1 MILCITPNPAIDRTL
16 ILPSLALGHVHR
28 AQQVIVAAGGKGLN
42 VARAIR
48 TLGGE
53 SFCMGFAG
61 GHSGHLLA
69 DLAKSE
75 GLNSAWT
82 WTDSETRTCT
92 ILVSQNGEATEIDE
106 PGMPVLAADWL
117 NLGADVQKHLSS
129 VSLICVCGSLPPNS
143 SAADFHKLLSMLV
156 DSGKQVWVDTS
167 GASLD
172 AVLAYHGICIKVN
185 GNEISRQLGFDVK
198 DVQSAQRA
206 LTMLVERGLSTC
218 AVTLG
223 AAGALLASQAGRWY
237 ARGPQVQPVSPVGS
251 GDSFLGGLLSALD
264 TGKDLMEALCDAVA
278 AGTANTLSAGGGQF
292 TVQDFKT
299 IREQIQIQ
307 AW

>member
-16 ILPSLALGHVHR
+16 IVPNLALGDVHR

-48 TLGGE
+48 TIGGQ

-61 GHSGHLLA
+61 GHSGRLLA

-75 GLNSAWT
+75 GLDSAWT

-106 PGMPVLAADWL
+106 PGMPILTADWF
-117 NLGADVQKHLSS
+117 NLGAEVQKHLSS
-129 VSLICVCGSLPPNS
+129 VSLVCVCGSFPPNS
-143 SAADFHKLLSMLV
+143 SPDDFHKLLRILV
-156 DSGKQVWVDTS
+156 NTGKQVWVDTS
-167 GASLD
+167 GAALD
-172 AVLAYHGICIKVN
+172 AVLAYPGICIKVN
-185 GNEISRQLGFDVK
+185 GNEISRPLGFEVK
-198 DVQSAQRA
+198 DVQSAHRA
-206 LTMLVERGLSTC
+206 LTMLVERGLSAC

-223 AAGALLASQAGRWY
+223 AAGALLASQSGRWY
-237 ARGPQVQPVSPVGS
+237 AQGPEVQPVSPIGS

-264 TGKDLMEALCDAVA
+264 ADKDWPEALRDAVA

>member
-16 ILPSLALGHVHR
+16 ILPNLALGHVHR

-69 DLAKSE
+69 DLAQNE
-75 GLNSAWT
+75 GLNSFWT
-82 WTDSETRTCT
+82 RMNSETRTCT
-92 ILVSQNGEATEIDE
+92 ILVSQNDDATEIDE
-106 PGMPVLAADWL
+106 PGFPVSKSDWTRL
-117 NLGADVQKHLSS
+117 RRDIRKYISS
-129 VSLICVCGSLPPNS
+129 ANFVCISGSLPPNS
-143 SAADFHKLLSMLV
+143 SADDLQGLLSMLI
-156 DSGKQVWVDTS
+156 DTKKQVWVDTS

-172 AVLAYHGICIKVN
+172 MVLAHTGICIKVN
-185 GNEISRQLGFDVK
+185 GNEIGRSLGFEVK
-198 DVQSAQRA
+198 DIPSGQRA
-206 LTMLVERGLSTC
+206 LTILVERGLSAC
-218 AVTLG
+218 AITLG
-223 AAGALLASQAGRWY
+223 AAGALLATKTGSWY
-237 ARGPQVQPVSPVGS
+237 ARGPKVRAVSSVGS
-251 GDSFLGGLLSALD
+251 GDSFLGGLLCALD
-264 TGKDLMEALCDAVA
+264 EDKDWPEALQDSVA

>member
-16 ILPSLALGHVHR
+16 ILPNLAVGHIHR

-48 TLGGE
+48 TIGGE

-69 DLAKSE
+69 DLAKSD
-75 GLNSAWT
+75 GQNSAWT

-92 ILVSQNGEATEIDE
+92 ILVSQNGDATEIDE
-106 PGMPVLAADWL
+106 PGFPVSKSDWTRL
-117 NLGADVQKHLSS
+117 RRDIRKYISS
-129 VSLICVCGSLPPNS
+129 ANFVCISGSLPPNS
-143 SAADFHKLLSMLV
+143 SADDFHKLLRMIV
-156 DSGKQVWVDTS
+156 DTGKQVWVDTS

-172 AVLAYHGICIKVN
+172 AVLAYPGICLKVN
-185 GNEISRQLGFDVK
+185 GNEISRPLGFDVK

-206 LTMLVERGLSTC
+206 LTMLVERGLSAC

-292 TVQDFKT
+292 TVQDFKM

-307 AW
+307 PW

>member
-16 ILPSLALGHVHR
+16 IVPNLALGDVHR

-48 TLGGE
+48 TIGGQ
-53 SFCMGFAG
+53 SFCLGFAG
-61 GHSGHLLA
+61 GHSGRLLA

-75 GLNSAWT
+75 GLDSAWT

-92 ILVSQNGEATEIDE
+92 ILVSQHGEATEVDE
-106 PGMPVLAADWL
+106 PGLPLLDADWL
-117 NLGADVQKHLSS
+117 KLGMEAQKHLSS

-143 SAADFHKLLSMLV
+143 SADDFHKLLRILV
-156 DSGKQVWVDTS
+156 NTGKQVWVDTS
-167 GASLD
+167 GAALD
-172 AVLAYHGICIKVN
+172 AVLAHPGICIKVN
-185 GNEISRQLGFDVK
+185 GNEISRPLGFDVK
-198 DVQSAQRA
+198 DVQFAQRA
-206 LTMLVERGLSTC
+206 LRMLVERGLSAC

-237 ARGPQVQPVSPVGS
+237 AWGPQVQPVSPIGS

-264 TGKDLMEALCDAVA
+264 AEKDWPEALRDAVA

-292 TVQDFKT
+292 TIQDFKT